1 MGILH
6 GWTHCPRCGSEL
18 DGDERRVEC
27 PRCGFVS
34 YANPVPTVTAV
45 VVDEEGRVLLGR
57 RALEPDK
64 GLWDLPGGFVD
75 EGEHPL
81 DGLRRELR
89 EETGL
94 EVDPHEFL
102 GVWMDRYGYDS
113 SAASTLNL
121 YWTARVL
128 SGEMNAADDVAELRW
143 FAPDELPRPEEL
155 AFEVNEKVLSYWLG
169 LVQDREPLGRHR
181 E

>member
-1 MGILH
+1 MGILQ
-6 GWTHCPRCGSEL
+6 GWTHCPRCGAGL
-18 DGDERRVEC
+18 AGDEKRVDC
-27 PRCGFVS
+27 AHCGFVA
-34 YANPVPTVTAV
+34 YANPVPTATAV
-45 VVDEEGRVLLGR
+45 CFDEQGRVLLGR

-81 DGLRRELR
+81 DTLRRELR

-94 EVDPHEFL
+94 EIEPQEFL

-113 SAASTLNL
+113 SATSTPNL

-128 SGEMNAADDVAELRW
+128 AGEAEAADDVAELRW
-143 FAPDELPRPEEL
+143 FERGELPPPDEL
-155 AFEVNEKVLSYWLG
+155 AFEVNAKVLSAWLG
-169 LVQDREPLGRHR
+169 RNEHA
-181 E
+181 

>member
-1 MGILH
+1 MGILQ
-6 GWTHCPRCGSEL
+6 GWRHCPRCSVDLG
-18 DGDERRVEC
+18 GDEHRVEC
-27 PRCGFVS
+27 PECGFVA
-34 YANPVPTVTAV
+34 YANPVPTATAV
-45 VVDEEGRVLLGR
+45 CVDEQGRVLLGR

-81 DGLRRELR
+81 DALRRELR

-94 EVDPHEFL
+94 EIEPREFL

-113 SAASTLNL
+113 AATSTLNL

-128 SGEMNAADDVAELRW
+128 GGEEEAADDVAELRW
-143 FAPDELPRPEEL
+143 FPPEEFPRPDEL
-155 AFEVNEKVLSYWLG
+155 AFEVNAKVLSAWLESS
-169 LVQDREPLGRHR
+169 RNEHA
-181 E
+181 